1 MEYIK
6 RYDNGLRLVVKPAE
20 SLSVAT
26 GIFVNVGSGD
36 ETEDKNGISHFTE
49 HMLFKGTKTRSPF
62 EITDGIERIGAQI
75 NAYTSKECT
84 CYYTKSTVDH
94 TEKTLEILSDIYFNS
109 TFKPEE
115 IERERGVVLEEIAM
129 TEDVPDELCTDL
141 IIKSYFGSHPLGHTI
156 LGTADTVANF
166 KRDDILSHTENYYN
180 SKNTVIV
187 LAGRVSF
194 EEAQSYAEKYFLN
207 NFKASKKRCIKP
219 NKHISKS
226 NFTYKAKDIEQANI
240 CLAYPSVPFDHK
252 DTDAYLLLNN
262 ILGGTMSSRLF
273 QKIRE
278 ELGLAYSIHSY
289 PSSYVNNG
297 LLTIYAGVSY
307 ENCETTIENILNEI
321 EIFKNKGVTQDEFL
335 RAKEQAKSSLIFGQ
349 ENMASVMNAYGK
361 YLILTDK
368 LFSIDKKFK
377 NISKLDYDEVFSM
390 CSKMFERKNL
400 CASYVGKEE
409 YAEKISNKLK
419 INS

>member
-20 SLSVAT
+20 SLSVAA

-36 ETEDKNGISHFTE
+36 ETKEQNGISHFTE
-49 HMLFKGTKTRSPF
+49 HMLFKGTKTRSAF
-62 EITDGIERIGAQI
+62 EITDSIERIGAQI

-109 TFKPEE
+109 TLKPDD

-129 TEDVPDELCTDL
+129 TEDAPDELCTDL
-141 IIKSYFGSHPLGHTI
+141 IGKSYFGAHSLGYTV
-156 LGTADTVANF
+156 LGEPDAVANF
-166 KRDDILSHTENYYN
+166 SRNDIIRHIKDYYN
-180 SKNTVIV
+180 SSNTVIA
-187 LAGRVSF
+187 LAGKVSF
-194 EEAQSYAEKYFLN
+194 ENAQGFVEKYFLK
-207 NFKASKKRCIKP
+207 NFKSSSNRCVKP
-219 NKHISKS
+219 KAHTAKPG
-226 NFTYKAKDIEQANI
+226 FMYKAKDIEQANI
-240 CLAYPSVPFDHK
+240 CIAFPSVPFDH
-252 DTDAYLLLNN
+252 DNSDAHSLLNN

-278 ELGLAYSIHSY
+278 ELGLAYSIHSF

-297 LLTIYAGVSY
+297 LITIFAGVSY
-307 ENCETTIENILNEI
+307 ENLKITIENILSEI
-321 EIFKNKGVTQDEFL
+321 EKFKQNGVTKDEFL

-361 YLILTDK
+361 YLVLTDK
-368 LFSIDKKFK
+368 LFSIDKKYER
-377 NISKLDYDEVFSM
+377 ISKLDYDKVNGM
-390 CSKMFERKNL
+390 CAQMFDFKKL
-400 CASYVGKEE
+400 CVSFVGREE
-409 YAEKISNKLK
+409 YAQKVKEILKSEK
-419 INS
+419 

>member
-6 RYDNGLRLVVKPAE
+6 RYENGLRLVVKPAE
-20 SLSVAT
+20 SLSVAA

-36 ETEDKNGISHFTE
+36 EQEDKNGISHFAE
-49 HMLFKGTKTRSPF
+49 HMLFKGTKTRSPL

-115 IERERGVVLEEIAM
+115 IERERGVILEEIAM
-129 TEDVPDELCTDL
+129 TEDAPDDLCTEL
-141 IIKSYFGSHPLGHTI
+141 ISKSYFGSHPLAHTI
-156 LGTADTVANF
+156 LGEIDTVSNF
-166 KRDDILSHTENYYN
+166 SRDNILTHVGNYYN
-180 SKNTVIV
+180 LQNTAIV
-187 LAGRVSF
+187 FAGRVNF
-194 EEAQSYAEKYFLN
+194 EEAQKFTEKYFLK
-207 NFKASKKRCIKP
+207 NFKESKSRCVKP
-219 NKHISKS
+219 KTHISKS
-226 NFTYKAKDIEQANI
+226 NFIYKDKDIEQANI
-240 CLAYPSVPFDHK
+240 CLAFPSVSFDH
-252 DTDAYLLLNN
+252 DNSDAYLLLNN

-289 PSSYVNNG
+289 LSSYVNNG
-297 LLTIYAGVSY
+297 FLTIYAGVSY
-307 ENCETTIENILNEI
+307 DHLNTTIENILREV
-321 EIFKNKGVTQDEFL
+321 ELFKQKGVTNDEFL

-349 ENMASVMNAYGK
+349 ENMSSVMNAYGK

-368 LFSIDKKFK
+368 LFSIEKKYE
-377 NISKLDYDEVFSM
+377 NINNLNYEKVFDL
-390 CSKMFERKNL
+390 CSKMFDRGKL
-400 CASYVGKEE
+400 CASYVGKEN
-409 YAEKISNKLK
+409 YAQKVKEILSRK
-419 INS
+419 